1 MTATLTGTLSPME
14 SMVLRNVLSNDRLV
28 GITPDNKADHDAA
41 VISLIKR
48 GFVRYRPQ
56 RARQRFNLTAQGREA
71 LAAYERAAVEQ
82 TLSQMT
88 TPSAAWA
95 AEIVHTAT
103 DSDVLL
109 IAERK

>member
-1 MTATLTGTLSPME
+1 MSESLTNALTPIE
-14 SMVLRNVLSNDRLV
+14 SLVLRNVLSNDRMV
-28 GITPDNKADHDAA
+28 GVTDANRAEHDAA

-56 RARQRFNLTAQGREA
+56 RARQRFSLTSEGRDA
-71 LAAYERAAVEQ
+71 LAAYERAATVKVLS
-82 TLSQMT
+82 TLDGPT
-88 TPSAAWA
+88 AALA
-95 AEIVHTAT
+95 RDIVHTAT